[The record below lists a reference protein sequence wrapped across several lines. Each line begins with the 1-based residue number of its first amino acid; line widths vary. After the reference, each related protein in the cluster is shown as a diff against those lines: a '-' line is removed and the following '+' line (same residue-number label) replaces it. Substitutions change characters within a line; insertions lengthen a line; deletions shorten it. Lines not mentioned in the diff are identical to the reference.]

1 MNSYVERTPLSKALM
16 TGLFTGLV
24 STIVSLFYNIFFRL
38 STGFPLPEIV
48 NVSSII
54 FVINLIFVF
63 IGLFYFFIHRISAR
77 GDLIYL
83 VITVAGTLI
92 VLWLVSGMESS
103 QNSRYVHDFK
113 GLLAGIFVIMSINA
127 FLIPF
132 LIKKKWFEDFFL

>member
-1 MNSYVERTPLSKALM
+1 MNSYEERTPLSKALM

-24 STIVSLFYNIFFRL
+24 ATIVSLFYNIFFRL

-63 IGLFYFFIHRISAR
+63 IALFYFFIHKVSAQ

-83 VITVAGTLI
+83 VITVVGTVI
-92 VLWLVSGMESS
+92 ALWLVSSMQRSET
-103 QNSRYVHDFK
+103 SRYVHDFK
-113 GLLAGIFVIMSINA
+113 GLLGGIFVIMSINA